1 MNERFVFGPN
11 ALIKKGCPRIL
22 LATGSAIAGAVNSI
36 SRHGRGFVCLCLAM
50 VFNSVI
56 AADTYPT
63 RPIDFIVPWGTGG
76 GADYIGR
83 PLAKLMAPTLGVS
96 LPVINMPGAT
106 GQTGILKLKDSP
118 ADGYLIEEVTSE
130 TVLLLV
136 TGRPHFDMADFVCL
150 GIVDQ
155 QPAGLLV
162 PTDSPLASWQDVLR
176 AGKVRTLS
184 IAFDGFGSSGDLIV
198 KYLAKKEGLKL
209 QLVPFDK
216 PGERIASVLG
226 KHNDLLFTQPGDV
239 LSYINSKQ
247 LKPILLFAD
256 QRDSRFKDV
265 PASKEFGY
273 DASFMHFRAVFVKN
287 GMEAQKRKLLRDAVD
302 KAVLSSEYQQT
313 IASEYAIP
321 DSYVPAA
328 KANQYIS
335 EWLNEARRILSAS
348 GKK

>member
-1 MNERFVFGPN
+1 MNQGLSWGPDAYARTGTRFFRAASTAITGPLN
-11 ALIKKGCPRIL
+11 RPGRI
-22 LATGSAIAGAVNSI
+22 
-36 SRHGRGFVCLCLAM
+36 GRVLVCLFLMAAFCPAM
-50 VFNSVI
+50 
-56 AADTYPT
+56 AADAFPA

-136 TGRPHFDMADFVCL
+136 TGRPHFELADFMCL

-162 PTDSPLASWQDVLR
+162 PADSALATWQDVLR

-198 KYLAKKEGLKL
+198 KYLAKKEGLKV

-216 PGERIASVLG
+216 PGERIASILG

-256 QRDSRFKDV
+256 QRDGRFKDV

-273 DASFMHFRAVFVKN
+273 DASLVHFRAVFLKN
-287 GMEAQKRKLLRDAVD
+287 GMEAQKVKLLREGLD
-302 KAVLSSEYQQT
+302 KAVLSSEYQQ
-313 IASEYAIP
+313 ILAGEYAIP
-321 DSYVPAA
+321 NSYVPAA
-328 KANQYIS
+328 GASKYILD
-335 EWLNEARRILSAS
+335 WLDQAKRIAGAS
-348 GKK
+348 SKK